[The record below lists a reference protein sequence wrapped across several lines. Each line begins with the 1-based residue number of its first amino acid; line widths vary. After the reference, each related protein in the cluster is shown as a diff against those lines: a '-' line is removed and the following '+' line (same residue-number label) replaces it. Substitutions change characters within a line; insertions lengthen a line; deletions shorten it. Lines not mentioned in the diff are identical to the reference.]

1 VADADLAQLLGYLM
15 HELAEREYVLRE
27 LLPIDV
33 NTPMKF
39 EGE

>member
-1 VADADLAQLLGYLM
+1 M